1 MLLGGGLAII
11 LQNNCC
17 LECLVEF
24 EKGAAD
30 PHYPFIS
37 GVCHHTVCRR
47 CLDARVKTE
56 RGPKE
61 ICRGGCICC
70 PICELDRAFNMMG
83 KLVKKMAM
91 ANDLA
96 EIRRLMD
103 RQPDNGD
110 DDHSNGGVDYKDE
123 GTKRRRR
130 EE

>member
-1 MLLGGGLAII
+1 ML
-11 LQNNCC
+11 
-17 LECLVEF
+17 EF
-24 EKGAAD
+24 ETSLGDA
-30 PHYPFIS
+30 HYPIIS
-37 GVCHHTVCRR
+37 GVCNHTVCRG
-47 CLDARVKTE
+47 CLDARVEAE
-56 RGPKE
+56 RGPTATW
-61 ICRGGCICC
+61 RGGCICC

-91 ANDLA
+91 SNDLA